1 LKLSSLQIINV
12 MKTKFLIFA
21 LALLMIFSAFQTTE
35 QEVSAQ
41 IIENKD
47 LRSIDVTAFKP
58 GEVLEYRLHYGVI
71 NAGVARL
78 EVNKFDKKIDGR
90 EVFHIVGTGQSK
102 GAFDW
107 FFKVRDRYETVF
119 DAEGAFPWAFLRDV
133 NEGGYKIKQNY
144 KFIQKQNK
152 VINEKG
158 VEFSTPEG
166 IQDMLSCFYFA
177 RTIDFTNA
185 KVGEIFTI
193 WSFVDD
199 EIWPLKIKFAGRE
212 TVKVEGTKF
221 KAMKFHPVIQT
232 GRLFKNETDVSVWI
246 SDDINKIP
254 LLAEGKVM
262 VGAVKMELTSYKGLA
277 GPISK
282 VD

>member
-1 LKLSSLQIINV
+1 
-12 MKTKFLIFA
+12 MKTKYIITAFA
-21 LALLMIFSAFQTTE
+21 LVVMFSAFNTIEQEVVGQTTE
-35 QEVSAQ
+35 TTINPLRKIEV
-41 IIENKD
+41 N
-47 LRSIDVTAFKP
+47 AFKP

-71 NAGVARL
+71 NAGTAKL
-78 EVNKFDKKIDGR
+78 EVNKLDKKIDGR
-90 EVFHIVGTGQSK
+90 EAFHIVGTGQSR

-144 KFIQKQNK
+144 KFIQKQKK

-158 VEFSTPEG
+158 VEFDAPEG
-166 IQDMLSCFYFA
+166 IQDMLSSFYYA
-177 RTIDFTNA
+177 RTIDFSNA
-185 KVGEIFTI
+185 KKGEIFTI

-212 TVKVEGTKF
+212 TVRVSGKKYQ
-221 KAMKFHPVIQT
+221 AMKFHPVIQT

-262 VGAVKMELTSYKGLA
+262 VGSVKMELTSYKGLA

-282 VD
+282 ID

>member
-1 LKLSSLQIINV
+1 
-12 MKTKFLIFA
+12 MKTNYFILGLLLTIA
-21 LALLMIFSAFQTTE
+21 LFSAFSTAE

-41 IIENKD
+41 ITENNNT
-47 LRSIDVTAFKP
+47 LRNVEVNSFQP

-71 NAGVARL
+71 NAGTAKL
-78 EVNKFDKKIDGR
+78 EVNKMDKKIEGR

-107 FFKVRDRYETVF
+107 FFKVRDRYETIF
-119 DAEGAFPWAFLRDV
+119 DAEGAFPWVFLRDV

-144 KFIQKQNK
+144 KFVQKQNK

-158 VEFSTPEG
+158 LEFKTPEG
-166 IQDMLSCFYFA
+166 IQDMLSSFYYA
-177 RTIDFTNA
+177 RTIDFSKA
-185 KVGEIFTI
+185 KKDEIFTI

-212 TVKVEGTKF
+212 TVKVEGKKY

-232 GRLFKNETDVSVWI
+232 GRLFKHETDVSVWI
-246 SDDINKIP
+246 SDDVNKIP
-254 LLAEGKVM
+254 LLAEGKVL
-262 VGAVKMELTSYKGLA
+262 VGSVKMELTSYKGLV